1 MATRSNGRWSAA
13 GRCSATSNTDE
24 PGATSPRRTLA
35 GARRIIDPV
44 WGGMFQ
50 YSDKVDWSGP
60 HFEKLLNVQ
69 RDAMRA
75 YVLAWQIGHDAA
87 DLEAAKD
94 IGRWLMDFM
103 RAPAAPSTPARMPT

>member
-1 MATRSNGRWSAA
+1 MR
-13 GRCSATSNTDE
+13 NTDVE
-24 PGATSPRRTLA
+24 TWQDVATRTLA

-50 YSDKVDWSGP
+50 YSDKADWSSP

-75 YVLAWQIGHDAA
+75 YVLAWQIRHDAA
-87 DLEAAKD
+87 DLESREGYRPLADGLHA
-94 IGRWLMDFM
+94 R
-103 RAPAAPSTPARMPT
+103 RRAAPSTPARTPT